1 MKKKVSV
8 LGDGAFGTAFAQLIA
23 LKGHEVS
30 LWCYNKFT
38 YESIKKTG
46 INDIYL
52 PEIKLDSKIIPT
64 TNIQESINSSDIIFE
79 AIPAQYLKQT
89 LLPVA
94 ELLDDKIVCVLTK
107 GIETDSLYLPSKV
120 IENIVKQKNGSLS
133 KFKTVIISG
142 PSFARDIALLS
153 PTGLTLSSNDK
164 NALELVSNV
173 LPGVYL
179 ELTDDTMGVQV
190 SGAVQNV
197 IALGVGILDGAGFLD
212 NTKALFFYRS
222 LDEIKTLIKHFG
234 GKPES
239 VYLLSGIGDL
249 VLTAFMS
256 QGRNKRVGFDI
267 GRGKKIC
274 DILNQVDFVPEG
286 ANTLK
291 SINELIE
298 KNNLDLPICQAIY
311 NIVYNDFKIETL
323 ISKLF

>member
-1 MKKKVSV
+1 M
-8 LGDGAFGTAFAQLIA
+8 
-23 LKGHEVS
+23 
-30 LWCYNKFT
+30 
-38 YESIKKTG
+38 
-46 INDIYL
+46 
-52 PEIKLDSKIIPT
+52 
-64 TNIQESINSSDIIFE
+64 
-79 AIPAQYLKQT
+79 
-89 LLPVA
+89 
-94 ELLDDKIVCVLTK
+94 
-107 GIETDSLYLPSKV
+107 PSKV

-190 SGAVQNV
+190 SGAVKNV

-267 GRGKKIC
+267 
-274 DILNQVDFVPEG
+274 LNQVDFVPEG

-323 ISKLF
+323 ISKLFWFLIVLKKNGC